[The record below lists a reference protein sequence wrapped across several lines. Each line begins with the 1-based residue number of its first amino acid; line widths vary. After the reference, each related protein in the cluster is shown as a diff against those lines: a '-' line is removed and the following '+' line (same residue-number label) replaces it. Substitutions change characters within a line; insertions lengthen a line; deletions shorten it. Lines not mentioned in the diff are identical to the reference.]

1 MQWDAASGVR
11 RMEQNA
17 GSSTECMEQNVYLA
31 LAVCGVKCAEC

>member
-1 MQWDAASGVR
+1 MSGVR

-31 LAVCGVKCAEC
+31 LAVYGVKGAEC